1 MEEVSYYDKQVY
13 PSCKKAG
20 KILKREYGNGNIE
33 IMHTQRE
40 FSWLKEH
47 LGDELNWQKK
57 QVEGP

>member
-13 PSCKKAG
+13 PSCKKAA
-20 KILKREYGNGNIE
+20 KILKCEYGNIE
-33 IMHTQRE
+33 IMLTQCE